1 MKAQSNSKGLES
13 LRKKAISLF
22 FFLSLILID
31 VCSCSKSKS
40 KYIKEEFSPYVAV
53 DIDGQLQ
60 LYERDV
66 EDCPFYKSLEKDP
79 QYYYYKDKWFIRY

>member
-1 MKAQSNSKGLES
+1 MFVLVQNQSQGT
-13 LRKKAISLF
+13 
-22 FFLSLILID
+22 
-31 VCSCSKSKS
+31 
-40 KYIKEEFSPYVAV
+40 YIMEEFSPFVAI
-53 DIDGQLQ
+53 DMDGQLQ